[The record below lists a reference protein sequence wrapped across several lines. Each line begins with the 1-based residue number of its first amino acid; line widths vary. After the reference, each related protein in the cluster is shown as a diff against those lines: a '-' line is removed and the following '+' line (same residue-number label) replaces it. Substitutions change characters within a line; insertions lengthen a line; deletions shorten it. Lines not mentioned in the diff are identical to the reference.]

1 MLFLETK
8 SMKEIIKKYSNGE
21 VTVVWKPDVCI
32 HSAICFNGLPDVFD
46 PRQRPWVKIEGAS
59 TRKITDQ
66 VNKCPSGAL
75 SYFMNSGENSQEENT
90 NEIMVE
96 ITKNGPILIHRG
108 VNVRKDDGTV
118 ETITTAT
125 ALCRC
130 GGSGNKPY
138 CNGTHL
144 INGFIG

>member
-1 MLFLETK
+1 MKDYSASLNEFFTILFVSILR
-8 SMKEIIKKYSNGE
+8 
-21 VTVVWKPDVCI
+21 
-32 HSAICFNGLPDVFD
+32 DVFD
-46 PRQRPWVKIEGAS
+46 PARRPWINMDGADEA
-59 TRKITDQ
+59 RIAAQ
-66 VNKCPSGAL
+66 VTQCPSGAL
-75 SYFMNSGENSQEENT
+75 SYFMNSGENSREENT
-90 NEIMVE
+90 NEIAVE
-96 ITKNGPILIHRG
+96 ITKNGPILIHKG